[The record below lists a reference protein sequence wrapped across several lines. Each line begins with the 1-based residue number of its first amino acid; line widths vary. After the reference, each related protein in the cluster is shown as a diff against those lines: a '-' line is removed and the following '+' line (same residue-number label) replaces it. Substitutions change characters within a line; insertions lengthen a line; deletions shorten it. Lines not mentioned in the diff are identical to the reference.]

1 MRRKTGALPKQLRV
15 AEAVSSLMRIFGWLV
30 GAPLAVFRFLR
41 REIPIV
47 QVDLG
52 AVAPLAPESA
62 GAARR
67 EAGMGVGPVVHRRY
81 SATIR
86 APKLTAER
94 LLAIIAADPNAIA
107 PSEVLRF
114 ERTTGRQGRLEEGDE
129 LLIRM
134 AGPWNAP
141 VKVTRR
147 WSEGFRLAAS
157 RGHPQLGQVEL
168 RVRDE
173 EGRITMEI
181 QTRERAAGLG
191 FHVLQR
197 IGLIRRMQSYTWA
210 EMLENAAQ
218 LAGGRPL
225 ERIAVGSWSEQGS
238 RPAHRVAAADT
249 SKERR

>member
-1 MRRKTGALPKQLRV
+1 M
-15 AEAVSSLMRIFGWLV
+15 SSLMRTFGWLV
-30 GAPLAVFRFLR
+30 GAPLAIFRFLR
-41 REIPIV
+41 RKVPIV
-47 QVDLG
+47 QVDPG

-81 SATIR
+81 SAMIR
-86 APKLTAER
+86 APRLTAER
-94 LLAIIAADPNAIA
+94 LLAIIAADPNVIA

-114 ERTTGRQGRLEEGDE
+114 ERTKGEQGRLEEGDE

-147 WSEGFRLAAS
+147 WAEGFRLAATG
-157 RGHPQLGQVEL
+157 GHPQLGQVEL

-173 EGRITMEI
+173 DGRIAIEI

-218 LAGGRPL
+218 LAGGRPP
-225 ERIAVGSWSEQGS
+225 ERIAVGSWSDRDS
-238 RPAHRVAAADT
+238 HSVHRVAAADT

>member
-1 MRRKTGALPKQLRV
+1 MSFLIRML
-15 AEAVSSLMRIFGWLV
+15 GWLV
-30 GAPLAVFRFLR
+30 GAPLAIFRFLR
-41 REIPIV
+41 REIPLV
-47 QVDLG
+47 
-52 AVAPLAPESA
+52 AVEPDPHTSLAPEHA
-62 GAARR
+62 AAARR

-114 ERTTGRQGRLEEGDE
+114 ERSTGEQGRLEEGDE

-141 VKVTRR
+141 VRVTRR
-147 WSEGFRLAAS
+147 WSEGFRLAATS
-157 RGHPQLGQVEL
+157 GHPQLGQVEL

-173 EGRITMEI
+173 DGRIVMEI

-218 LAGGRPL
+218 LAGGRPP
-225 ERIAVGSWSEQGS
+225 ERIAVASWSDRS
-238 RPAHRVAAADT
+238 AATVPAQMRRVAAPHT
-249 SKERR
+249 SKERK